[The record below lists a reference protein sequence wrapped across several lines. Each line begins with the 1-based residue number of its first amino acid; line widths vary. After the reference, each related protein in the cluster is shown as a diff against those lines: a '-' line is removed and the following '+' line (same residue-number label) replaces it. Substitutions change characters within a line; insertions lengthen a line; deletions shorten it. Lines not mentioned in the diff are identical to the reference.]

1 MKMSNCVCSHK
12 DSEESLMKVQ
22 LEKPVRPE
30 RRWSELHFWPDL
42 HVHCS
47 IGKIFYLPAAG
58 FATPFSVLLPFS
70 GCTATSPHTVP
81 TSPCSLLIAPS
92 THLLKLRQ
100 KDASLIY
107 SLLKLLSHS
116 CVKQFNPQFSFLP
129 PFLPSTTPWSSLF
142 LFSAIFH
149 YLLHF
154 SSAPYCSHTLCNLL
168 DFNNFTS
175 AEHQLN
181 IAEGC
186 GVRIQTNYK
195 PISVLLTLSQ
205 QLFNHRVLP
214 APERHMQ
221 SHTRLLSM

>member
-1 MKMSNCVCSHK
+1 M
-12 DSEESLMKVQ
+12 
-22 LEKPVRPE
+22 
-30 RRWSELHFWPDL
+30 
-42 HVHCS
+42 
-47 IGKIFYLPAAG
+47 LPAHC
-58 FATPFSVLLPFS
+58 P
-70 GCTATSPHTVP
+70 
-81 TSPCSLLIAPS
+81 
-92 THLLKLRQ
+92 
-100 KDASLIY
+100 IY
-107 SLLKLLSHS
+107 SLIKAKTKRCITDLLPLKLLNHS